1 MPRDMRR
8 IDPLKKQA
16 REQSRE
22 NLARAVAVRERLS
35 TLRRALRHEQVDYYE
50 LILGNVP
57 EWHETAQRIKLASL
71 ITNVKGIGKGTVY
84 TILANHGAN
93 PEDRLEDLTYKE
105 REELA
110 AIVRTVRQMHGYDRQ
125 T

>member
-1 MPRDMRR
+1 MPRDLRR
-8 IDPLKKQA
+8 IDPLQKQQREQA
-16 REQSRE
+16 RQ
-22 NLARAVAVRERLS
+22 NLKRAVVVRDRLKD
-35 TLRRALRHEQVDYYE
+35 LRRALRHEQIDYYE

-71 ITNVKGIGKGTVY
+71 ITNIKGIGKGTVY

-93 PEDRLEDLTYKE
+93 PEERLEDLTYKE

-125 T
+125 P